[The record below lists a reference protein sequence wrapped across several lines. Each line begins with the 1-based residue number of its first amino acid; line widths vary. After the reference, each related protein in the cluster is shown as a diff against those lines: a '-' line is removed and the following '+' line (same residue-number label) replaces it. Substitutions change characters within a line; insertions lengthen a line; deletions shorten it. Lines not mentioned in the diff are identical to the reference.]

1 MIQNKLNEY
10 VNKWYGWMLG
20 EVKRNIAKDMMS
32 EYATDLLHHI
42 ILDLYNMNED
52 KITQMID
59 DDKLRWYVLRGCALQ
74 LKSSTSPF
82 YRTHRK
88 EKFQSRENFVH
99 NGDESF
105 SGKGILEQ
113 IYEPY
118 SGDDLWDCFQREM
131 DNLHWYQ
138 KTLMNR
144 YWMENWTLDEM
155 YKHYNI
161 SKTHLIRD
169 LNKAMDTIRE
179 NCKEC

>member
-1 MIQNKLNEY
+1 MIQDKLNEY
-10 VNKWYGWMLG
+10 VSKWYKWLLG
-20 EVKRNIAKDMMS
+20 EVKRNIAKDRMS

-42 ILDLYNMNED
+42 ILDLYNMDED
-52 KITQMID
+52 KISQMID

-82 YRTHRK
+82 YRLHRK
-88 EKFQSRENFVH
+88 EKLQSRENFVH
-99 NGDESF
+99 SGDESF
-105 SGKGILEQ
+105 SGKGILEK

-118 SGDDLWDCFQREM
+118 VEDNLWDCFQREM

-144 YWMENWTLDEM
+144 YWMENWTLTEM

-169 LNKAMDTIRE
+169 LNEAMNIIRE